1 MVDYYIEAALLVFAF
16 VFGTVI
22 FSFLNVVIYRLP
34 RKENFITGRSRCP
47 SCGHDLSFLDMVPIL
62 SWVVLG
68 RKCRYCSAKISAR
81 YACVEALG
89 GLAAARCI
97 ARFGLS
103 VYTILAFAMCA
114 ILTCIGFIDHD
125 TMEIPNGLSIATA
138 VTGAVAIFFT
148 EGVAWYE
155 HLIGLA
161 VVSVPMLVIA
171 LIIPGGFGGGD
182 IKMMAGCG
190 LFLGWKNALFSFF
203 TAAVIGGV
211 CATVMVMKKK
221 RGRKDKIPFGPFLCM
236 GVAAAMFFGDLVLD
250 FYVGTL
256 LGL

>member
-1 MVDYYIEAALLVFAF
+1 MVENSIRIAVLVFAF

-34 RKENFITGRSRCP
+34 RKENFITGRSKCP
-47 SCGHDLSFLDMVPIL
+47 VCSHVLTFLDMVPIL
-62 SWVVLG
+62 SWLALG
-68 RKCRYCSAKISAR
+68 RKCRYCGARISAR
-81 YACVEALG
+81 YACIEALG
-89 GLAAARCI
+89 GLAAAGCI

-125 TMEIPNGLSIATA
+125 TMEIPNGLSIAAA

-203 TAAVIGGV
+203 TAAVIGGIY
-211 CATVMVMKKK
+211 ALILILRKK
-221 RGRKDKIPFGPFLCM
+221 RGRKDHIPFGPFLCM
-236 GVAAAMFFGDLVLD
+236 GVAAAMFIGDLALE
-250 FYVGTL
+250 FYIATL
-256 LGL
+256 LGF